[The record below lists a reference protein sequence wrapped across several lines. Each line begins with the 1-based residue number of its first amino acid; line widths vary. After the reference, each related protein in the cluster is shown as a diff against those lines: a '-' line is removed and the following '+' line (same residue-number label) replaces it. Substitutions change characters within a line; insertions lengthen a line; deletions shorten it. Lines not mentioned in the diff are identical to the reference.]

1 MESSLKVKLNDDL
14 RQAMRAGDSLR
25 CSVIRMLLSAMNYSE
40 IAKQATLTDSDILGV
55 IAKEIKQ
62 RKESIEAY
70 KLANRPEL
78 AAKEEAEMAMLK
90 AYLPAQMSRDE
101 IVSLVK
107 KIIAETGASGPRD
120 KNKVMPKLMP
130 MVKGKADGQ
139 EVNSVVNELLG
150 S

>member
-14 RQAMRAGDSLR
+14 RQALRGGDSLR

-70 KLANRPEL
+70 KTANRPEL

-90 AYLPAQMSRDE
+90 AYLPEQMSREE
-101 IVSLVK
+101 IVSLAK
-107 KIIAETGASGPRD
+107 KIIAETGAAGPHD
-120 KNKVMPKLMP
+120 KNKVMPRLMP
-130 MVKGKADGQ
+130 LVKGKANGQ
-139 EVNSVVNELLG
+139 EVNAVVNELLG
-150 S
+150 G

>member
-1 MESSLKVKLNDDL
+1 MDSALKVKLNDDL

-40 IAKQATLTDSDILGV
+40 IAKQATLNDGDILGV

-70 KLANRPEL
+70 TLANRPEL
-78 AAKEEAEMAMLK
+78 ASKEQAEMAILK
-90 AYLPAQMSRDE
+90 AYLPEQMSRDE
-101 IVSLVK
+101 IVALVR
-107 KIIAETGASGPRD
+107 KIIAETGAQWPRD

-130 MVKGKADGQ
+130 LVKGKADGQ
-139 EVNSVVNELLG
+139 EVNSVVTELLG

>member
-1 MESSLKVKLNDDL
+1 MDNILKTKLNDDL
-14 RQAMRAGDSLR
+14 RQAMRNGDSLR

-40 IAKQATLTDSDILGV
+40 IAKQATLSDSDILGV

-70 KLANRPEL
+70 TLANRPEL
-78 AAKEEAEMAMLK
+78 ASKEQAEMAILK
-90 AYLPAQMSRDE
+90 AYLPEQMSRDE
-101 IVSLVK
+101 IVSLVR
-107 KIIAETGASGPRD
+107 KIIAETGAQGPRD

-130 MVKGKADGQ
+130 LVKGKADGQ
-139 EVNSVVNELLG
+139 EVNSVVTELLG

>member
-1 MESSLKVKLNDDL
+1 MESSLKTKLNDDL
-14 RQAMRAGDSLR
+14 KQALRGGDSLR

-40 IAKQATLTDSDILGV
+40 IARQATLTDSDILGI

-70 KLANRPEL
+70 KSANRPEL
-78 AAKEEAEMAMLK
+78 AAKEEAEMAILK
-90 AYLPAQMSRDE
+90 AYLPEQMSRDE
-101 IVSLVK
+101 IMSLVK
-107 KIIAETGASGPRD
+107 KIIAETGAVGPRD

-139 EVNSVVNELLG
+139 EVNAVVNELLG
-150 S
+150 G

>member
-1 MESSLKVKLNDDL
+1 MESSLKTKLNDDL
-14 RQAMRAGDSLR
+14 RQALRGGDSLR

-40 IAKQATLTDSDILGV
+40 IARQVTLTDSDILGV

-70 KLANRPEL
+70 QQGNRPEL

-90 AYLPAQMSRDE
+90 AYLPEQMSHDE
-101 IVSLVK
+101 IVSLVR
-107 KIIAETGASGPRD
+107 KIIAEVGAVGPHD

-139 EVNSVVNELLG
+139 AVNIVVNELLG
-150 S
+150 G

>member
-1 MESSLKVKLNDDL
+1 MESALKIKLNEDL
-14 RQAMRAGDSLR
+14 RQAMRSGDSLR

-55 IAKEIKQ
+55 ISKEIKQ

-70 KLANRPEL
+70 TQANRPEL
-78 AAKEEAEMAMLK
+78 ANKETAEMAILK
-90 AYLPAQMSRDE
+90 AYLPEQLSREE
-101 IVSLVK
+101 IVNLVRK
-107 KIIAETGASGPRD
+107 VIAETGAQGPRD

-130 MVKGKADGQ
+130 MMKGKADGQ

-150 S
+150 P

>member
-1 MESSLKVKLNDDL
+1 MDDMDSALKVKLNDDL

-40 IAKQATLTDSDILGV
+40 IAKQATLNDGDILGV

-70 KLANRPEL
+70 TLANRPEL
-78 AAKEEAEMAMLK
+78 ASKEQAEMAILK
-90 AYLPAQMSRDE
+90 AYLPEQMSSDE
-101 IVSLVK
+101 IVALVR
-107 KIIAETGASGPRD
+107 KIIAETGAQGPRD

-130 MVKGKADGQ
+130 LVKGKADGQ
-139 EVNSVVNELLG
+139 EVNSVVT
-150 S
+150 

>member
-1 MESSLKVKLNDDL
+1 MDAPLKIKLNEDL
-14 RQAMRAGDSLR
+14 RKALRGGETLR

-70 KLANRPEL
+70 KAGHRPEL
-78 AAKEEAEMAMLK
+78 AAKEEAEMAILK
-90 AYLPAQMSRDE
+90 AYLPEQMSREE
-101 IVSLVK
+101 IVELAK
-107 KIIAETGASGPRD
+107 KIIAETGAAGPHD

-130 MVKGKADGQ
+130 LVKGKADGQ
-139 EVNSVVNELLG
+139 EVNAVVNELLG